1 MTRHVI
7 ALLGDVDPYEAQAA
21 LHGPDAVVLRF
32 NSTKRSRLHE
42 DMLWRALEQNE
53 LVPPQ
58 IAVDFYRVAAAV
70 FSADL
75 RISREEGFDRWQRDV
90 CIHIAVGEPD
100 LWDAVKPQLQKALGF
115 LSGDRWD
122 FEFREGAST
131 RAAHRLRTTRAHGT
145 VSKVCLL
152 SGGLDSFIGAADETA
167 DGHDLI
173 CVSHNAAGSGTF
185 SSPAQDRTLALLQGI
200 RGVGAVSHVKAS
212 VSPPTSVSGSSEPT
226 QRSRSIMFLGIGVL
240 VAAAAAEREQR
251 QVPLVI
257 PENGF
262 ISLNVPL
269 TNSRLGSL
277 STRTTHPHFIAC
289 LEEIFT
295 ALGIDVPLQTPYR
308 YVTKGKMLV
317 ATRAQAVVVA
327 GARETVSC
335 AHPSVKRFNESKK
348 NHCGYCVPCIIRRAA
363 MLAAG
368 LDRAS
373 DYTFDVTATPCALT
387 LGQARDLTAFQMAL
401 RRRSAKRS
409 RVDVIAVAPLPGG
422 PDALRQSLQ
431 TYEAGLDEVDA
442 LI

>member
-1 MTRHVI
+1 MTRQVI
-7 ALLGDVDPYEAQAA
+7 ALLGDADPYAAQGA
-21 LHGPDAVVLRF
+21 LLGPDTIVLRF
-32 NSTKRSRLHE
+32 DSTNRGRLHE

-58 IAVDFYRVAAAV
+58 IAIDFYRVAAAV

-75 RISREEGFDRWQRDV
+75 RISREEGFDRWQRDF
-90 CIHIAVGEPD
+90 CIHIAVDDPE
-100 LWDAVKPQLQKALGF
+100 LWDAVQPQLQKTLGF
-115 LSGDRWD
+115 LSGDRWA
-122 FEFREGAST
+122 FKFRKGAST
-131 RAAHRLRTTRAHGT
+131 RAAHKPRTIRSHRT

-152 SGGLDSFIGAADETA
+152 SGGLDSFIGAADEVA

-185 SSPAQDRTLALLQGI
+185 SSPAQDRALSHLQSI

-240 VAAAAAEREQR
+240 VATAAARREERQM
-251 QVPLVI
+251 PLVI

-269 TNSRLGSL
+269 TSSRLGSL
-277 STRTTHPHFIAC
+277 STRTTHPYFIAC
-289 LEEIFT
+289 LEELFL

-308 YVTKGKMLV
+308 YTTKGQMLV
-317 ATRAQAVVVA
+317 QARNQAVVAA
-327 GARETVSC
+327 GARDTVSC

-373 DYTFDVTATPCALT
+373 DYTFDVTATPSALT
-387 LGQARDLTAFQMAL
+387 PGQARDLKAFQMAL
-401 RRRSAKRS
+401 SRRSPKRS

-422 PDALRQSLQ
+422 ADALRRSLQ